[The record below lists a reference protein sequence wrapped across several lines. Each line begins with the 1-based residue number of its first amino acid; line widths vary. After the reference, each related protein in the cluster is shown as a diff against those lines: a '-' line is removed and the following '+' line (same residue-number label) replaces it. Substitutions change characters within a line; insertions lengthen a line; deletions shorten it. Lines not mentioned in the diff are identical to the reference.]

1 MKKEEYSIFCPKLII
16 KQSELLHQLPLILP
30 QPSLKMLPT
39 EDKKNLNP
47 TFCRETINI
56 YLKKFRILLQILREK
71 LFQRLRK
78 CGDSLLFNEK
88 KMMNLST
95 SLLTIAPK
103 EELGVKDNFEL
114 ELLFSKICF
123 KNSKKVK
130 VALILTL
137 FTSRASRLGKTPSA
151 FLDSK
156 NQNVLTLIFSG

>member
-1 MKKEEYSIFCPKLII
+1 M
-16 KQSELLHQLPLILP
+16 
-30 QPSLKMLPT
+30 
-39 EDKKNLNP
+39 
-47 TFCRETINI
+47 
-56 YLKKFRILLQILREK
+56 
-71 LFQRLRK
+71 
-78 CGDSLLFNEK
+78 
-88 KMMNLST
+88 
-95 SLLTIAPK
+95 LTIAPK